1 MWKVIFFSNS
11 SSGSEILE
19 YIYSLKENSRA
30 KVFSWL
36 NKLSEQGPNLPRPY
50 SDLITDGIHELR
62 IKLKGDQARI
72 LYFFCYKD
80 YIVLT
85 NTFIKQTDKVPEKEI
100 RRSKKIRE
108 EFLSKY
114 NEEQIGGLYDR
125 DLK

>member
-11 SSGSEILE
+11 SAGSEVLE

-36 NKLSEQGPNLPRPY
+36 NKLSELGPNLPRPY
-50 SDLITDGIHELR
+50 SDIITDGIHELR
-62 IKLKGDQARI
+62 IKLKGDQVRI

-85 NTFIKQTDKVPEKEI
+85 NTFIKQTDRVPEKEI
-100 RRSKKIRE
+100 RISKKIRD

-114 NEEQIGGLYDR
+114 SEKEIGELYDR